1 MRVDP
6 GLLTLLIVI
15 VVGFIVFAVWRTVKA
30 HQKQAT
36 TGREELIGKTVEVK
50 EDLNPEGVVFLEGE
64 LWQAVSESGFIPAS
78 ENVVITRI
86 DGLKLFVTGKKKEA
100 AA

>member
-1 MRVDP
+1 MRANP
-6 GLLTLLIVI
+6 GLVTLLIVI

-30 HQKQAT
+30 HQKRAAT
-36 TGREELIGKTVEVK
+36 GQEELIGKTVEVK
-50 EDLNPEGVVFLEGE
+50 KDLNPEGTVFLEGE
-64 LWQAVSESGFIPAS
+64 LWHAVSESGYIPAG

-86 DGLKLFVTGKKKEA
+86 DGLKLFVTGEKKEA